1 MIQGGRIRLKWLLPM
16 AALAMLCAAGPA
28 AAQPTEQA
36 VKAAFLP
43 KFAREASWPPAPRPA
58 PGAPVQLCLIGN
70 DSCGRVIHL
79 AAVGQSVEQHP
90 IAIRRIASPGQA
102 AGCHVAFVNGG
113 NEKSTAAML
122 AALQTRPVLTV
133 TDGRTRAGRG
143 MIHFTLH
150 QGRVRFYVDAAAAA
164 QAKLTIDSRLLGIAL
179 AVKERRS

>member
-1 MIQGGRIRLKWLLPM
+1 MTHGGKIRAWLLPA
-16 AALAMLCAAGPA
+16 AALAMLGIAVPA
-28 AAQPTEQA
+28 AAQPTDQA

-43 KFAREASWPPAPRPA
+43 KFARYVSWPPAARPG
-58 PGAPVQLCLIGN
+58 PGAPIQLCIIGTDSLGRLI
-70 DSCGRVIHL
+70 DQ
-79 AAVGQSVEQHP
+79 AASGQSVDQHP

-122 AALQTRPVLTV
+122 AALQARPVLTV
-133 TDGRTRAGRG
+133 TDGQSRGARG

-179 AVKERRS
+179 GVKGKLS

>member
-1 MIQGGRIRLKWLLPM
+1 MTSHGGKIGSWLLP
-16 AALAMLCAAGPA
+16 AATLASLFTAGPA

-43 KFAREASWPPAPRPA
+43 KFARYVSWPPAAR
-58 PGAPVQLCLIGN
+58 PGAGAPIQLCIVGTDSFGRLI
-70 DSCGRVIHL
+70 DQ
-79 AAVGQSVEQHP
+79 AASGQSVEQHP
-90 IAIRRIASPGQA
+90 IAVRRLASPGQA
-102 AGCHVAFVNGG
+102 AGCHIAFVNGG

-122 AALQTRPVLTV
+122 SALQARPVLTV
-133 TDGRTRAGRG
+133 TDGKTRAARG

-179 AVKERRS
+179 GAKERRS

>member
-1 MIQGGRIRLKWLLPM
+1 MIRGGRIGLKWRLPM
-16 AALAMLCAAGPA
+16 AAVAMLCATGPA

-43 KFAREASWPPAPRPA
+43 KFARYVTWPPASRPA
-58 PGAPVQLCLIGN
+58 PGAPIQLCIIGN
-70 DSCGRVIHL
+70 DSFGRLIDQ

-90 IAIRRIASPGQA
+90 IAIRRLASPGQA
-102 AGCHVAFVNGG
+102 AGCHVAFVDGG
-113 NEKSTAAML
+113 DEKSTGAML

-133 TDGRTRAGRG
+133 TDGRTRAVRG